1 MVDVLQRSLFKS
13 KIGYVGLSKY
23 FIQKIPREQV
33 TSTRMQ
39 YQHNIYSFFA
49 SFSAEAPIEVTF
61 SGGEYITY
69 DLRQKGFEPILS
81 TNDEISLHFKTRK
94 SNGLLFYTGEFEPHL

>member
-23 FIQKIPREQV
+23 FIQKKIPRGQV

-39 YQHNIYSFFA
+39 YQHDINSLFA

-94 SNGLLFYTGEFEPHL
+94 SNGLLFYTGE

>member
-1 MVDVLQRSLFKS
+1 MLALANILFK
-13 KIGYVGLSKY
+13 
-23 FIQKIPREQV
+23 KIPRGQV

-39 YQHNIYSFFA
+39 YQHNINSFFA

-94 SNGLLFYTGEFEPHL
+94 SNGLLFYTGKSEPHL

>member
-1 MVDVLQRSLFKS
+1 MKTKSLFTF
-13 KIGYVGLSKY
+13 L
-23 FIQKIPREQV
+23 
-33 TSTRMQ
+33 
-39 YQHNIYSFFA
+39 
-49 SFSAEAPIEVTF
+49 FSAETPIEVTF

-94 SNGLLFYTGEFEPHL
+94 SNGLLFYTGENITSSQTAQKVAKEKPHTYVENSFSLFQATVTTT